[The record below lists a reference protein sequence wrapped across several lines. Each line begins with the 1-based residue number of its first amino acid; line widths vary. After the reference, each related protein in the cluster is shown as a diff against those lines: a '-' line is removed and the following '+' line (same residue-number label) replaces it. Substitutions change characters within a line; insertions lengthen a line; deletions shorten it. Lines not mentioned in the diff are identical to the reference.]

1 MPTQLTVYALV
12 CDIGFNN
19 MRSHSLEELRI
30 YFQHLKKYKGFAH

>member
-19 MRSHSLEELRI
+19 MHSHSLEELCI